1 MSRDLLCLPF
11 VDHREACAD
20 ARSEEENQQK
30 TILAWSHHWHLP
42 SLHLHISLKVLWVA
56 RVSVCFCRVGLWSL
70 AREWVREPRGNDDQT
85 DSDESQLWV
94 RGRGRSICQ
103 VVLHKSSFDLKI
115 GAEYLPKPLNKLNV
129 LLGDWWLY
137 DDCESETCCCLAP
150 LSHLNCT
157 STLVREGVN
166 FPCYGQYDTSY
177 YD

>member
-1 MSRDLLCLPF
+1 MRPG
-11 VDHREACAD
+11 
-20 ARSEEENQQK
+20 ARSRTNRRQ
-30 TILAWSHHWHLP
+30 
-42 SLHLHISLKVLWVA
+42 SLLEAIIGISLLFIFTSHLNGQKVLWAA
-56 RVSVCFCRVGLWSL
+56 RVSVCFCSRVGLWSL

-103 VVLHKSSFDLKI
+103 VVLHKSSFDLNI
-115 GAEYLPKPLNKLNV
+115 GAEYLPKPLNTLNV

-137 DDCESETCCCLAP
+137 EVCESETCCCLAA